1 MNRKL
6 KEILKKDITIIKEM
20 YPEVHV
26 EVRIINDNIC
36 ICIDSLETFN
46 ERKYMELI
54 YDFSEECEN
63 LGFFHVVWGV
73 CEPRTSDELMMF
85 KDPIKVPKK
94 ENLKK
99 NKTKKMSLAKAHS

>member
-6 KEILKKDITIIKEM
+6 KEILKKDIAIIKEM
-20 YPEVHV
+20 YPEVHI
-26 EVRIINDNIC
+26 EVRTVNDEIF

-63 LGFFHVVWGV
+63 LGFFHVIWGV

-85 KDPIKVPKK
+85 KNLIKVPKK
-94 ENLKK
+94 EILKE
-99 NKTKKMSLAKAHS
+99 NVMKKMPLAKAHG

>member
-6 KEILKKDITIIKEM
+6 KEIIKKDIAILKEA
-20 YPEVHV
+20 YPEVHI
-26 EVRIINDNIC
+26 EVRIFNGEIFV
-36 ICIDSLETFN
+36 CIDSLEISN
-46 ERKYMELI
+46 ERKYIELI
-54 YDFSEECEN
+54 YDFTEECDSY
-63 LGFFHVVWGV
+63 GFPVIWGV

-94 ENLKK
+94 DNLKK